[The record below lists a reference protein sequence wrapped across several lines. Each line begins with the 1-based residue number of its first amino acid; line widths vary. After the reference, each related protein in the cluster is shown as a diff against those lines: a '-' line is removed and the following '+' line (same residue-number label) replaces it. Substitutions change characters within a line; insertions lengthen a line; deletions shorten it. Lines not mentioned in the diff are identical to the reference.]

1 MFDIGFW
8 ELVLISVVG
17 LVVLGP
23 ERLPVAIRSISKFIN
38 GAKAMANGVK
48 DELAHELKIQELQ
61 ENLKKAEKMGMEELN
76 PELKASVEQLK
87 QAAAEV
93 QRPYADKTSHANE
106 IKRQEAVS
114 EEPELEDDIAFE
126 EEMTQEATDKATPE
140 QSETDKTSQVNR
152 PTISNST
159 E

>member
-23 ERLPVAIRSISKFIN
+23 ERLPVAIRSISKFV
-38 GAKAMANGVK
+38 GQAKSMANSVK
-48 DELAHELKIQELQ
+48 DELSHELKVQELQ
-61 ENLKKAEKMGMEELN
+61 ENLRKAEKMGMEDLS
-76 PELKASVEQLK
+76 PDLKASVDELK

-93 QRPYADKTSHANE
+93 QRPYAKPESDK
-106 IKRQEAVS
+106 
-114 EEPELEDDIAFE
+114 P
-126 EEMTQEATDKATPE
+126 
-140 QSETDKTSQVNR
+140 SETKPSVTETMESETIQVNSEASA
-152 PTISNST
+152 PSDKKA